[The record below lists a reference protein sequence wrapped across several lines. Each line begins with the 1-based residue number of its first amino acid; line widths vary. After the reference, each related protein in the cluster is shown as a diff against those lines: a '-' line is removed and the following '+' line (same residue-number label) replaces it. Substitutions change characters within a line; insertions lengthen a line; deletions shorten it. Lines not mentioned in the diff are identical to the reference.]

1 MELAIGIIMTIVLL
15 VAGVPVAFAFG
26 GSLAYMVLA
35 LGYSPQMLLPYG
47 FSKVN
52 SVVLMAMPLFILCG
66 GIMEKGGIGK
76 SLVDLIEHFIGRIRG
91 GLASVEIVASAVFGA
106 ITGSGAATLTC
117 IGSIVAP
124 RMSAKNYPKGIT
136 AAIVANAAPLGML
149 IPPSGMM
156 ILYAWSGQQ
165 SVLACFLAT
174 LVPGIILTILQC
186 IVSFIMLRTHKEIEL
201 TEKVSQGEWGIQL
214 GRKTKTAIP
223 ALIMLAIILGGI
235 YGGVFTAMEAAAV
248 ATLYAI
254 PITIF
259 VYKGLNGKTLVET
272 IRSSCISIGAIFVMT
287 ITLNMICKVFILENL
302 PGMIMD
308 ILLSISDNTMII
320 MFMINIFMLFIG
332 MIMDDVSSVL
342 LCTPI
347 LLPIVTKLGIS
358 PIHFAAILGVNLG
371 MGTVTPPC
379 APFLYMATNLVGAEF
394 KDTLKPTLLLILFAW
409 LPTLILTVLIPE
421 LSLTVP
427 SMVLGTK
434 FAG

>member
-1 MELAIGIIMTIVLL
+1 MVLAIGIIATVILL
-15 VAGVPVAFAFG
+15 VVGVPVAFAFG
-26 GSLAYMVLA
+26 GSLAYMVLS

-91 GLASVEIVASAVFGA
+91 GLAPVEIVASAVFGA

-124 RMSAKNYPKGIT
+124 RMTEKHYPKGIT
-136 AAIVANAAPLGML
+136 AAVVANAAPLGML
-149 IPPSGMM
+149 IPPSAMM
-156 ILYAWSGQQ
+156 ILYAWSGTQ

-174 LVPGIILTILQC
+174 LVPGIILTVFQSA
-186 IVSFIMLRTHKEIEL
+186 VSLVMLHRHKEI
-201 TEKVSQGEWGIQL
+201 TV
-214 GRKTKTAIP
+214 TDAIP
-223 ALIMLAIILGGI
+223 AQEWTKTLGVKTKSAVPAIVMPVIILGGI

-248 ATLYAI
+248 ATLYSI
-254 PITIF
+254 PVAIF
-259 VYKGLNGKTLVET
+259 VYRGLDGKTLLKT
-272 IRSSCISIGAIFVMT
+272 IRSSCISIGAIFSMT
-287 ITLNMICKVFILENL
+287 IMLNMICKVFILEDL
-302 PGMIMD
+302 PSQIMN
-308 ILLSISDNTMII
+308 ILMGISSNKTVI
-320 MFMINIFMLFIG
+320 MLMINIFMLLIG

-347 LLPIVTKLGIS
+347 LLPIVTQLGIS

-379 APFLYMATNLVGAEF
+379 APFLYMATNLVGADF
-394 KDTLKPTLLLILFAW
+394 KDTLKPCLMLIVFAW
-409 LPTLILTVLIPE
+409 LPTLLLIIFFPA

-427 SMVLGTK
+427 QLVLGAK
-434 FAG
+434 FVG